1 MDNSGNNRYELLFM
15 DDDDSAANSAPAQPQ
30 TAISAVVAPSKKPEQ
45 PAKAA
50 KSKPEKENKPVA
62 SARKANNPNPVA
74 KNTSPVKGVGGKGAP
89 TGGDRPRNPTASNG
103 PSNQGRFNNNQRYGN
118 KEQSS
123 GEFGN
128 ELPQR
133 QFNNRDNRG
142 PPRVRTGEKFGKRE
156 FDRQSGSD
164 KTGVKSIDKREGGG
178 AHNWGSPKQD
188 IEDLKTGESSPQAE
202 KEDSANE
209 QSADAAAAAAA
220 EEDESKQMT
229 LDEWKAL
236 RDQRAKPNYNLRKAG
251 EGAADNAEWKKM
263 VVLSKKKESNSEDE
277 LEYDPS
283 LYPQRVGRLQ
293 RIVDIPF
300 KFNDGRKGGFRK
312 GPRPGGPGG
321 PRGEGFRSD
330 GPRGEGGY
338 RNDGPR
344 GEGGNRGEGG
354 YRNDGPRG
362 EGGYRND
369 GPRAEGGYRNDGPRG
384 EGGNRN
390 EGPRGEGGYRN
401 EGPRGEGGFRG
412 GPRFNSGA
420 ATNGFDN
427 RQDNNNRFGE
437 KRRSAQKPLKVD
449 DEAQFPTLC

>member
-15 DDDDSAANSAPAQPQ
+15 DDDDSSAPPAQPQ
-30 TAISAVVAPSKKPEQ
+30 IPAVVAPPKKPEPQ
-45 PAKAA
+45 KAP

-62 SARKANNPNPVA
+62 SARKANNPVV
-74 KNTSPVKGVGGKGAP
+74 KNTSPVKGGKVPAGGEF
-89 TGGDRPRNPTASNG
+89 GGRPRNAATNG

-118 KEQSS
+118 KESSS

-142 PPRVRTGEKFGKRE
+142 PPRVRAGEKFGKRE

-188 IEDLKTGESSPQAE
+188 IEDVKTGESSPQAD

-209 QSADAAAAAAA
+209 QSADPAAVA

-229 LDEWKAL
+229 LDEYKAL

-251 EGAADNAEWKKM
+251 EGAVDNAEWKKM

-293 RIVDIPF
+293 RIVDIQF
-300 KFNDGRKGGFRK
+300 NFNDGRKGGFRK
-312 GPRPGGPGG
+312 GPRPGAG
-321 PRGEGFRSD
+321 PRGEGFRGEGGYRND

-344 GEGGNRGEGG
+344 GEGGNRGEG
-354 YRNDGPRG
+354 YRNEGPRG

-369 GPRAEGGYRNDGPRG
+369 GPRGEGNRNEGPRG
-384 EGGNRN
+384 EGYRN
-390 EGPRGEGGYRN
+390 DGPRGEGGYRN
-401 EGPRGEGGFRG
+401 EGPRGEGFR
-412 GPRFNSGA
+412 GPRFNSG

-427 RQDNNNRFGE
+427 RQENNRFGE

>member
-1 MDNSGNNRYELLFM
+1 MDNSAKNRYELLFM
-15 DDDDSAANSAPAQPQ
+15 DDDDSSAPAQPQ
-30 TAISAVVAPSKKPEQ
+30 IPAVVAPAKKPEPQ
-45 PAKAA
+45 APKAP
-50 KSKPEKENKPVA
+50 KSKPEKENKPVV
-62 SARKANNPNPVA
+62 SARKANATNPAA
-74 KNTSPVKGVGGKGAP
+74 KNASPVKGGGKLVP
-89 TGGDRPRNPTASNG
+89 SGGDLGRTRNPTTNG
-103 PSNQGRFNNNQRYGN
+103 GNNQGRFNNNNSNNNQRYGN
-118 KEQSS
+118 KEST

-133 QFNNRDNRG
+133 QFSNRDNRG
-142 PPRVRTGEKFGKRE
+142 PPRARAGEKFGKRE

-188 IEDLKTGESSPQAE
+188 IEDLKTTGESSPQAD

-209 QSADAAAAAAA
+209 QSADPAIAA

-251 EGAADNAEWKKM
+251 EGAVDNAEWKKM

-293 RIVDIPF
+293 RIVDIQF
-300 KFNDGRKGGFRK
+300 NFNDGRKGGFRK
-312 GPRPGGPGG
+312 GPRPGAG
-321 PRGEGFRSD
+321 PRGEGFR
-330 GPRGEGGY
+330 GEGGF
-338 RNDGPR
+338 RNDGP
-344 GEGGNRGEGG
+344 RGEGG

-369 GPRAEGGYRNDGPRG
+369 GPRGEGTRNEGPRGEGGYRNDGPRA
-384 EGGNRN
+384 
-390 EGPRGEGGYRN
+390 EGGYRN
-401 EGPRGEGGFRG
+401 EGPRGEGGFRNDG
-412 GPRFNSGA
+412 PRGEGFRGPRFNNGPS
-420 ATNGFDN
+420 NGFEN
-427 RQDNNNRFGE
+427 RQENNRFGE

-449 DEAQFPTLC
+449 DEVQFPTLC

>member
-15 DDDDSAANSAPAQPQ
+15 DDDAPPQIPVAAVTAAPA
-30 TAISAVVAPSKKPEQ
+30 KKPEASA
-45 PAKAA
+45 PKAP
-50 KSKPEKENKPVA
+50 KSKPEKENKPVGA
-62 SARKANNPNPVA
+62 AAAKKANNAVSKTA
-74 KNTSPVKGVGGKGAP
+74 GGTSPVKGGKAGP
-89 TGGDRPRNPTASNG
+89 PPRNANAPAGNGERNFNARSN
-103 PSNQGRFNNNQRYGN
+103 NNNNQRNFGGN
-118 KEQSS
+118 RDA

-142 PPRVRTGEKFGKRE
+142 PPRVRAGEKFGKRE

-164 KTGVKSIDKREGGG
+164 KTGVKAIDKREGGG

-188 IEDLKTGESSPQAE
+188 IEDQKTGESAPQAD

-209 QSADAAAAAAA
+209 QSADPAAVA

-251 EGAADNAEWKKM
+251 EGVENPEWKKM

-277 LEYDPS
+277 MEYDPS

-293 RIVDIPF
+293 RIVDIQF
-300 KFNDGRKGGFRK
+300 NFNDGRKAGGFRK
-312 GPRPGGPGG
+312 GPRPGVGG
-321 PRGEGFRSD
+321 PREGGFRND
-330 GPRGEGGY
+330 GPREGGFRNDGPREGGYRNDGPREGGY

-344 GEGGNRGEGG
+344 GN
-354 YRNDGPRG
+354 GPR
-362 EGGYRND
+362 Y
-369 GPRAEGGYRNDGPRG
+369 
-384 EGGNRN
+384 
-390 EGPRGEGGYRN
+390 
-401 EGPRGEGGFRG
+401 
-412 GPRFNSGA
+412 NSGA
-420 ATNGFDN
+420 SNGYD
-427 RQDNNNRFGE
+427 RQDNNNRIGE
-437 KRRSAQKPLKVD
+437 KRRSGQKPLKVD

>member
-15 DDDDSAANSAPAQPQ
+15 DDDDSSAPAQPQ
-30 TAISAVVAPSKKPEQ
+30 IPAVIAPTKKPE
-45 PAKAA
+45 PAKAP
-50 KSKPEKENKPVA
+50 KSKQEKENKPVVT
-62 SARKANNPNPVA
+62 ARKANNPAA
-74 KNTSPVKGVGGKGAP
+74 KNSSPVKGGKVTA
-89 TGGDRPRNPTASNG
+89 GGDVSRQRNATTNG
-103 PSNQGRFNNNQRYGN
+103 VGNQGRTYNNNQRYGN
-118 KEQSS
+118 KEST

-142 PPRVRTGEKFGKRE
+142 PPRARTGEKFGKRE

-209 QSADAAAAAAA
+209 QSADPAIPA

-293 RIVDIPF
+293 RIVDIQF
-300 KFNDGRKGGFRK
+300 NFNDGRKGGFRK
-312 GPRPGGPGG
+312 GPRPGAG
-321 PRGEGFRSD
+321 PRGEGFR
-330 GPRGEGGY
+330 
-338 RNDGPR
+338 
-344 GEGGNRGEGG
+344 EGG

-369 GPRAEGGYRNDGPRG
+369 GPRG
-384 EGGNRN
+384 EGNRN
-390 EGPRGEGGYRN
+390 EGPRGEGYRN
-401 EGPRGEGGFRG
+401 EGPRAEGFRNDAPRGEGFR
-412 GPRFNSGA
+412 GPRFNNGA
-420 ATNGFDN
+420 SNGYEN
-427 RQDNNNRFGE
+427 RQENNRFGE

>member
-15 DDDDSAANSAPAQPQ
+15 DDDDSSGLAQPQ
-30 TAISAVVAPSKKPEQ
+30 IAAVVAAPKKPE
-45 PAKAA
+45 PAKAPKA
-50 KSKPEKENKPVA
+50 PKSKSEKENKPVVA
-62 SARKANNPNPVA
+62 ARKANAPVA
-74 KNTSPVKGVGGKGAP
+74 KNASPVKGGKGPA
-89 TGGDRPRNPTASNG
+89 GGDVGRPKNPTANG
-103 PSNQGRFNNNQRYGN
+103 ANNQGRFNNNQRYGN
-118 KEQSS
+118 KESN

-164 KTGVKSIDKREGGG
+164 RTGVKSIDKREGGG

-188 IEDLKTGESSPQAE
+188 IEDLKTTGETSPQAE

-209 QSADAAAAAAA
+209 QSADPAVAA

-263 VVLSKKKESNSEDE
+263 IVLSKKKESNSEDE

-293 RIVDIPF
+293 RIVDIQF
-300 KFNDGRKGGFRK
+300 NFNDGRKVGFRK
-312 GPRPGGPGG
+312 GPRPGAG
-321 PRGEGFRSD
+321 PR
-330 GPRGEGGY
+330 EGGF
-338 RNDGPR
+338 RNDGP
-344 GEGGNRGEGG
+344 RGEGG

-369 GPRAEGGYRNDGPRG
+369 GPRGEGPRNEGPRGEGYRNDGPRG
-384 EGGNRN
+384 EG
-390 EGPRGEGGYRN
+390 
-401 EGPRGEGGFRG
+401 FR
-412 GPRFNSGA
+412 GPRFN
-420 ATNGFDN
+420 NGPSNGYEN
-427 RQDNNNRFGE
+427 RQDNNRFGE

>member
-15 DDDDSAANSAPAQPQ
+15 DDDDSSAPVKTQIP
-30 TAISAVVAPSKKPEQ
+30 AVVAPAKKAEAAP
-45 PAKAA
+45 KAP

-62 SARKANNPNPVA
+62 SARKANNPAA
-74 KNTSPVKGVGGKGAP
+74 KNASPVKGGKVPAGGESGR
-89 TGGDRPRNPTASNG
+89 TRNPAANG
-103 PSNQGRFNNNQRYGN
+103 ANNQGRFNNNNNQRYGN
-118 KEQSS
+118 KEST

-133 QFNNRDNRG
+133 HFNNRDNRG
-142 PPRVRTGEKFGKRE
+142 PPRARTGEKFGKRE

-209 QSADAAAAAAA
+209 QSADPAAIA

-236 RDQRAKPNYNLRKAG
+236 REQRAKPNWNLRKAG
-251 EGAADNAEWKKM
+251 EGAVDNAEWKKM
-263 VVLSKKKESNSEDE
+263 IVLSKKKESNSEDE

-293 RIVDIPF
+293 RIVDIQF
-300 KFNDGRKGGFRK
+300 NFNDGRKGGFRK
-312 GPRPGGPGG
+312 GPRPGAG
-321 PRGEGFRSD
+321 PRGEGF
-330 GPRGEGGY
+330 
-338 RNDGPR
+338 
-344 GEGGNRGEGG
+344 RGEGG

-369 GPRAEGGYRNDGPRG
+369 GPRGEGGYRNDAPRG
-384 EGGNRN
+384 EGNRN

-401 EGPRGEGGFRG
+401 DGPRGEGFRG
-412 GPRFNSGA
+412 QRFNNGA
-420 ATNGFDN
+420 SNGYEN
-427 RQDNNNRFGE
+427 RQENNNRFGGE
-437 KRRSAQKPLKVD
+437 KRRSTQKPLKVD

>member
-15 DDDDSAANSAPAQPQ
+15 DDDDSSAAPAQPQ
-30 TAISAVVAPSKKPEQ
+30 IPAVVAAPKKPE
-45 PAKAA
+45 PAKAPKG
-50 KSKPEKENKPVA
+50 KSEKENKPVA
-62 SARKANNPNPVA
+62 SARKANVPAA
-74 KNTSPVKGVGGKGAP
+74 KNASPVKGGKGPA
-89 TGGDRPRNPTASNG
+89 GGDVGRPRNAVTNG
-103 PSNQGRFNNNQRYGN
+103 ANNQGRFNNHNNNNNQRYGN
-118 KEQSS
+118 KEST

-142 PPRVRTGEKFGKRE
+142 PPRARTGEKFGKRE

-188 IEDLKTGESSPQAE
+188 IEDLKTTGETSPQAE

-209 QSADAAAAAAA
+209 QSADPAVAP

-251 EGAADNAEWKKM
+251 EGAVDNAEWKKM

-293 RIVDIPF
+293 RIVDIQF
-300 KFNDGRKGGFRK
+300 NFNDGRKGGFRK
-312 GPRPGGPGG
+312 GPRPGAG
-321 PRGEGFRSD
+321 PRGEGFRGEGGFRND

-344 GEGGNRGEGG
+344 GEGPRSEGPRGEGFRNEGPRGEG

-362 EGGYRND
+362 EG
-369 GPRAEGGYRNDGPRG
+369 
-384 EGGNRN
+384 
-390 EGPRGEGGYRN
+390 
-401 EGPRGEGGFRG
+401 FR
-412 GPRFNSGA
+412 GPRFN
-420 ATNGFDN
+420 NGPSNGYEN
-427 RQDNNNRFGE
+427 RQENNNRFGE